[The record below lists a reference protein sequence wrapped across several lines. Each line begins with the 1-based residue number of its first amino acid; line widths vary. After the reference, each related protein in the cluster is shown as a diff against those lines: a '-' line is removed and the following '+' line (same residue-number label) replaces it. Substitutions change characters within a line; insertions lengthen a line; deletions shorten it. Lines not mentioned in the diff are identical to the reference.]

1 MIVLEDKEVVIITPP
16 RTGSLMLHEL
26 LCKRRH
32 SYWIESTDKNR
43 HTITIPN
50 EFKRFRQ
57 MLLVR
62 NPYPR
67 LLGLRDE
74 LNEHLAIRQKRP
86 LSLPEYIDR
95 RHQFRMRHAS
105 LMTTWVDG
113 IEACAVLHLET
124 LKQDLADHLEINV
137 RVPRLEAD
145 NDRDWLK
152 VFKKVDYERL
162 AVLYTELV
170 PDLVY
175 GYYHSAIT
183 PVKASAWSPCL

>member
-1 MIVLEDKEVVIITPP
+1 
-16 RTGSLMLHEL
+16 
-26 LCKRRH
+26 
-32 SYWIESTDKNR
+32 
-43 HTITIPN
+43 
-50 EFKRFRQ
+50 

-95 RHQFRMRHAS
+95 RHQFKMRHS
-105 LMTTWVDG
+105 TLITTWVDE
-113 IEACAVLHLET
+113 IEACALLHLET
-124 LKQDLADHLEINV
+124 LKQDLAEHLDINV
-137 RVPRLEAD
+137 SVPRLD
-145 NDRDWLK
+145 SDKQRDWLNE
-152 VFKKVDYERL
+152 FKQVDYERL

-183 PVKASAWSPCL
+183 PVKARAWSPCL